1 MILMLDDY
9 INIASIAMDVPAS
22 SLNKRTINKITK
34 CFNYDVP
41 VIALINQLESDGLI
55 SLSYKEILERV
66 LDEKNIFLESTH
78 VSSDMNQYHIDINS
92 SRDKKYIITFETLSV
107 TDKVIQDTFY
117 IIAYS
122 EHDAVAQF
130 AREPSFVYKKI
141 LSVHRL

>member
-9 INIASIAMDVPAS
+9 VNIVSIAMNVPAS
-22 SLNKRTINKITK
+22 SLDKKTISKVTKYYKYNK
-34 CFNYDVP
+34 P
-41 VIALINQLESDGLI
+41 VIALIDDLDHEGLL
-55 SLSYKEILERV
+55 SLSYKEILQRV